1 MTFNQELTLP
11 ASRSCPTC
19 GLQLQ
24 PYTQVCPRDGTR
36 LAQPLQVD
44 PAFEKYEFIAGI
56 GAGGMG
62 VIYKARHRALNKFV
76 AIKTLHS
83 HLAGPD
89 VTSRFSIEGK
99 AASLLMH
106 QNIVG
111 VHDFGF
117 TQSGQPY
124 MIMDF
129 VDGKTMS
136 ELLQTYGQIPLPIF
150 LQIFIQVCDGMSHAH
165 KRSVMHRD
173 IKPSNLML
181 TLNERREYD
190 VKIMDFGIAKFMDDT
205 IHGAQ
210 NLTKTGEAVGSPIYM
225 SPEQARGRQ
234 MDHRSDI
241 YSLGCVMYEALTGS
255 PPFFGNTSLDTMLM
269 HMNQAPLPLSQA
281 SLGTKFDPRVE
292 TIVMHALEKD
302 PGDRYQSM
310 DELKDDL
317 IAMQQPVP
325 GELPSVASAAQEP
338 RAARLSGKQTAVD
351 ESKKPSLVAFIKQEF
366 LIIAVVLIALLGF
379 GTMGYFLWLN
389 EQGKVAEKKTMK
401 TFTKV
406 QSDLTDVIAEGGDA
420 RSELETQGA
429 TQRVNIGGLTNNK
442 NYERIKDSD
451 LAFIKDDKAARTA
464 NFADLNIT
472 DVGLDYIANLDGL
485 NQLIVNGT
493 KVKTLRAIVKLPR
506 LKRLYAL
513 NTPLEPAAYENMAK
527 VKSLIE
533 LQLVGTPITDGDLAK
548 LGSLPNLWQLNISSC
563 KNVTALAMDRFRD
576 QHPSVNIFYGV
587 NDAKSR
593 LDGPR
598 PFFAKAE
605 DCASKGD
612 WMKANEYVTEAMV
625 YTPPGYEPEFQ
636 AKTQMLKAKCQM
648 NFKLYRSAA
657 FYIENAL
664 NVGGRA
670 GVERAEMQMF
680 LAKAYEAY
688 SNEKDSLLKAVRARV
703 AANNI
708 FNQSAEG
715 RDEKTYKSNLEQ
727 LSKDSIALKEYKL
740 AANVLTQL
748 IASSSDKEKNRYE
761 KLLKQLPVQK

>member
-24 PYTQVCPRDGTR
+24 PYAQVCPRDGTR

-89 VTSRFSIEGK
+89 VMSRFSIEGK

-150 LQIFIQVCDGMSHAH
+150 LQIFIQVCDGLSHAH

-281 SLGTKFDPRVE
+281 SLGTKFDPRIE

-317 IAMQQPVP
+317 VAMQQAVP

-338 RAARLSGKQTAVD
+338 RASRSSSKQTAAD

-366 LIIAVVLIALLGF
+366 LIIAVVLIALVGF
-379 GTMGYFLWLN
+379 GTIAYFWWLS
-389 EQGKVAEKKTMK
+389 EQNKVVEKKTMSSFSK
-401 TFTKV
+401 A
-406 QSDLTDVIAEGGDA
+406 DLKINDALAEGADA
-420 RSELETQGA
+420 RSELQTQGA
-429 TQRVNIGGLTNNK
+429 SQRVNIGGLMNNK
-442 NYERIKDSD
+442 NFERIKDAD
-451 LAFIKDDKAARTA
+451 LAFIKDDHEARSA
-464 NFADLNIT
+464 NFSGLSIT
-472 DVGLDYIANLDGL
+472 DVGLEYIANLENL
-485 NQLIVNGT
+485 NHLMVDDT
-493 KVKTLRAIVKLPR
+493 KVKTLQAIVHLPR
-506 LKRLYAL
+506 LKRLSASG
-513 NTPLEPAAYENMAK
+513 TELEPVAYDNIAK
-527 VKSLIE
+527 VKTL
-533 LQLVGTPITDGDLAK
+533 LDVQLSGTPISEPDLEK
-548 LGSLPNLWQLNISSC
+548 LGRLPKLWQLNISKC
-563 KNVTALAMDRFRD
+563 KNISVGALDRFRD
-576 QHPSVNIFYGV
+576 QHPSVNVFYGTI
-587 NDAKSR
+587 DPR
-593 LDGPR
+593 YRRDGPS
-598 PFFAKAE
+598 PFLTKAQ
-605 DCASKGD
+605 DFASKGD
-612 WMKANEYVTEAMV
+612 WKKANEEVTEAMV
-625 YTPPGYEPEFQ
+625 YTPVGYDQEFQ

-648 NFKLYRSAA
+648 MLKLYHGAA
-657 FYIENAL
+657 FYIEQAL
-664 NVGGRA
+664 TASGRA
-670 GVERAEMQMF
+670 GLERADMQIQ
-680 LAKAYEAY
+680 LASAYEGC
-688 SNEKDSLLKAVRARV
+688 SDRMESLPKAVRARV
-703 AANNI
+703 AANEI
-708 FNQSAEG
+708 FNQSREE
-715 RDEKTYKSNLEQ
+715 RDEKMYKANLEQ
-727 LSKDSIALKEYKL
+727 LLKDSIAIKEYKL
-740 AANVLTQL
+740 AANVLNQL
-748 IASSSDKEKNRYE
+748 ITSSSGKEHDQYE
-761 KLLKQLPVQK
+761 KVLKQLPVQK